1 MKLIIILLLLGVLA
15 LPASASEIISG
26 GNIKTNA
33 TILEWS
39 PQATD
44 YVYVNSTVN
53 GTIEYYITTAES
65 ITVYNWS
72 VDGKPVDGDVDGNIY
87 FYTHTWDNDS
97 IGFHKVNFKGNNS
110 GTKIEFQ
117 WYVNVYEI
125 EGYRGG
131 ELFDVMDNTLENH
144 YAQIK
149 IRMFKDKIAKHGS
162 NSAIAVQMVNQL
174 HDEIAKR
181 QMTLEDLKIEFKA
194 GNITIE
200 EDVAA
205 LKRAQLDA
213 KYNAKIAKEMAN
225 ISKEVIKDEDSGKKF
240 DKLLEIENDK
250 DQERKDSETQVKSN
264 VTIKEDHIDT
274 SEDVKDEESGEILKK
289 LLEIEN
295 DKDQERKDSET
306 QVKPN
311 VTIKEDH
318 IDTLEDVKDE
328 ESGEILKKLLEI
340 ENKLDQERKDFE
352 THVRYNVAVED
363 YEDTVEDHEDT
374 VEDDEDTVEGNMD
387 EGSENKYDK
396 SPEKVNTDDTE
407 REESATHVIPN
418 VTVETTETANATVEP
433 TETANE
439 TVETTET
446 ANETVEPTETA
457 NETVEPTETANETVE
472 PTETA
477 NETVEPT
484 ETYTET
490 VESTE
495 TYTET
500 VESTETYTET
510 VEPTE
515 TYTETVEPTETYT
528 ETVESTETYTETVEP
543 TETVESTETVEENN
557 KDTVA
562 GNQSGDITI
571 EEDIGVVKWAQL
583 DGKYNSEFTKETAK
597 ISKVDIQD
605 EELGNQSD
613 KLLETENTR
622 DQQDAN
628 TQGKDKGNDNQ
639 TQE

>member
-26 GNIKTNA
+26 GNKTNA

-53 GTIEYYITTAES
+53 ETIEYYITTAES

-213 KYNAKIAKEMAN
+213 KYNAKIAKEMAI
-225 ISKEVIKDEDSGKKF
+225 ISKEVIKDEESGKKF
-240 DKLLEIENDK
+240 DKLLEIENNK

-264 VTIKEDHIDT
+264 VTIKEDHKDT
-274 SEDVKDEESGEILKK
+274 S
-289 LLEIEN
+289 
-295 DKDQERKDSET
+295 
-306 QVKPN
+306 
-311 VTIKEDH
+311 
-318 IDTLEDVKDE
+318 EDVKDE

-340 ENKLDQERKDFE
+340 ENKLDQERKDLE
-352 THVRYNVAVED
+352 TRVRYNVAVED
-363 YEDTVEDHEDT
+363 DEDTVEDYEDTVEYP
-374 VEDDEDTVEGNMD
+374 EDTVEGNTD
-387 EGSENKYDK
+387 EGSGNKYDK
-396 SPEKVNTDDTE
+396 SPEKVNKDDKE

-418 VTVETTETANATVEP
+418 ATVEPTETANGTVEPTETANATVEP
-433 TETANE
+433 TETANS
-439 TVETTET
+439 
-446 ANETVEPTETA
+446 TVEPTETA
-457 NETVEPTETANETVE
+457 NATVEPTETANATVE

-477 NETVEPT
+477 NATVEPT
-484 ETYTET
+484 ETAN
-490 VESTE
+490 S
-495 TYTET
+495 
-500 VESTETYTET
+500 
-510 VEPTE
+510 
-515 TYTETVEPTETYT
+515 
-528 ETVESTETYTETVEP
+528 TVEP
-543 TETVESTETVEENN
+543 TETVEETVEPTETVEENN

-571 EEDIGVVKWAQL
+571 EEDIGVLKWAPL
-583 DGKYNSEFTKETAK
+583 DGKYNSEFAKEMAK
-597 ISKVDIQD
+597 ISKVDIKD

>member
-65 ITVYNWS
+65 ITAYNWS

-181 QMTLEDLKIEFKA
+181 QMTLVDLKIEFKA

-274 SEDVKDEESGEILKK
+274 
-289 LLEIEN
+289 
-295 DKDQERKDSET
+295 
-306 QVKPN
+306 
-311 VTIKEDH
+311 
-318 IDTLEDVKDE
+318 LEDVKDE

-363 YEDTVEDHEDT
+363 YENTVEDHEDT

-433 TETANE
+433 
-439 TVETTET
+439 TET

-543 TETVESTETVEENN
+543 TETYTETVE
-557 KDTVA
+557 
-562 GNQSGDITI
+562 
-571 EEDIGVVKWAQL
+571 
-583 DGKYNSEFTKETAK
+583 
-597 ISKVDIQD
+597 
-605 EELGNQSD
+605 
-613 KLLETENTR
+613 
-622 DQQDAN
+622 
-628 TQGKDKGNDNQ
+628 
-639 TQE
+639 

>member
-131 ELFDVMDNTLENH
+131 ELFDVMDN
-144 YAQIK
+144 
-149 IRMFKDKIAKHGS
+149 
-162 NSAIAVQMVNQL
+162 
-174 HDEIAKR
+174 
-181 QMTLEDLKIEFKA
+181 
-194 GNITIE
+194 
-200 EDVAA
+200 
-205 LKRAQLDA
+205 
-213 KYNAKIAKEMAN
+213 

-274 SEDVKDEESGEILKK
+274 S
-289 LLEIEN
+289 
-295 DKDQERKDSET
+295 
-306 QVKPN
+306 
-311 VTIKEDH
+311 
-318 IDTLEDVKDE
+318 EDVKDE

-418 VTVETTETANATVEP
+418 VTVETTETAN
-433 TETANE
+433 
-439 TVETTET
+439 
-446 ANETVEPTETA
+446 
-457 NETVEPTETANETVE
+457 ETVE

-543 TETVESTETVEENN
+543 TETYTETVEPTETYTETVESTETYTETVE
-557 KDTVA
+557 
-562 GNQSGDITI
+562 
-571 EEDIGVVKWAQL
+571 
-583 DGKYNSEFTKETAK
+583 
-597 ISKVDIQD
+597 
-605 EELGNQSD
+605 
-613 KLLETENTR
+613 
-622 DQQDAN
+622 
-628 TQGKDKGNDNQ
+628 
-639 TQE
+639 